1 MRTWRKGSTEIRC
14 FNPRRTSLS
23 IGGHWEGARGSLCQV
38 SLGGLAGKVCQ
49 KTCILAYSFQGNGI
63 ETWEQRILLEVCF
76 DSRKGDEQFL
86 PGNKELFLDVGKP
99 PGESFGTHFFYLQQ
113 EKTGNL
119 SGPASPTAITSPFM
133 TAAWAALSKA
143 FYSLES
149 SYHSYLRGPATSQV
163 QQAKSELS
171 SLQ

>member
-1 MRTWRKGSTEIRC
+1 MVATGKGQEEACAR
-14 FNPRRTSLS
+14 FLWEAWLGKFVRRLVSWLIPFKGMELRPGS
-23 IGGHWEGARGSLCQV
+23 RGSFC
-38 SLGGLAGKVCQ
+38 
-49 KTCILAYSFQGNGI
+49 
-63 ETWEQRILLEVCF
+63 LEVCF

-86 PGNKELFLDVGKP
+86 PGNKELLLDVGKP

-113 EKTGNL
+113 GKTGNL

-163 QQAKSELS
+163 QQAKLELS